1 MEVTYKQTLEAL
13 IEGCLRQEPLAQKRL
28 YERYFGKLM
37 GVCMRYASCKSEAM
51 EMLNNAFLKIF
62 TSIEQY
68 KRGNGNFEGWM
79 YRIVVNS
86 AIDHLRKEIKHRH
99 TDEEKAIFIETS
111 EDILSALQAEEIIAL
126 VNKLSP
132 AYRAVFNLYIVEG
145 YTHQEIA
152 TQLNITEGTSKSN
165 LAKARMNLQKMLP
178 ETIKT
183 QDTKLLANGTE

>member
-51 EMLNNAFLKIF
+51 AMLNNAFLKIF

-111 EDILSALQAEEIIAL
+111 EDILSAFQAEEIIAL

-165 LAKARMNLQKMLP
+165 LAKARMNLQKMLR
-178 ETIKT
+178 ETMKI